1 MIMNGYVGSWAFVAE
16 YCIYVFIA
24 VIGMMQIVAARWEL
38 RGIAFFHNKKWGYI
52 SGSIAIV
59 GVFIW
64 FFGFTGLNL
73 KVPIF
78 DTPPQLLWLA
88 VSVVL
93 ALLVTFGLS
102 SIINRRLT
110 PGTEPDTTQPEGIE
124 TLKHKTYWQ
133 AVRRFFNKGG
143 SR

>member
-1 MIMNGYVGSWAFVAE
+1 MDGYVGSWSFVAE

-24 VIGMMQIVAARWEL
+24 VIGMMQIIAAKWEL
-38 RGIAFFHNKKWGYI
+38 RGITFFRNKKWGYTF
-52 SGSIAIV
+52 GTLAIV
-59 GVFIW
+59 AVFIW

-73 KVPIF
+73 KEPTF

-102 SIINRRLT
+102 SIVNRRLT
-110 PGTEPDTTQPEGIE
+110 PGAEPDKTHADGIE
-124 TLKHKTYWQ
+124 MLKQKTYWQ
-133 AVRRFFNKGG
+133 SISRFFIKGG

>member
-1 MIMNGYVGSWAFVAE
+1 MNGYVDSWTFVAK
-16 YCIYVFIA
+16 YCFYVFIA
-24 VIGMMQIVAARWEL
+24 VIGMMQIIAARWEL
-38 RGIAFFHNKKWGYI
+38 HGITFFRNKRWGYI
-52 SGSIAIV
+52 FGSVAIV

-110 PGTEPDTTQPEGIE
+110 PGAKPDKTQADGLEM
-124 TLKHKTYWQ
+124 LKQKTYWQ
-133 AVRRFFNKGG
+133 AISRFFNKGG

>member
-1 MIMNGYVGSWAFVAE
+1 MDGYVGSWSFVAE

-24 VIGMMQIVAARWEL
+24 TMGMMQIVAAIWGL
-38 RGIAFFHNKKWGYI
+38 RGIAFFRSKKWSYAFGI
-52 SGSIAIV
+52 TAIA

-73 KVPIF
+73 REPTF

-88 VSVVL
+88 VSVAL
-93 ALLVTFGLS
+93 ALIVTFGIS
-102 SIINRRLT
+102 SLINRRL
-110 PGTEPDTTQPEGIE
+110 PRDEISSKTQSDGIE
-124 TLKHKTYWQ
+124 MLKDKTYWQ
-133 AVRRFFNKGG
+133 SINRFFNRGG

>member
-1 MIMNGYVGSWAFVAE
+1 MDGYVGSWAFVAE
-16 YCIYVFIA
+16 YCAYVFIA

-38 RGIAFFHNKKWGYI
+38 RGIAFFRNKTWGYAF
-52 SGSIAIV
+52 GTIAIA

-73 KVPIF
+73 KEPTF

-88 VSVVL
+88 VSVAS
-93 ALLVTFGLS
+93 ALLVTFGIS
-102 SIINRRLT
+102 SIINRRFT
-110 PGTEPDTTQPEGIE
+110 PEAETDKTRGDGIE
-124 TLKHKTYWQ
+124 ALKRKTYWQ
-133 AVRRFFNKGG
+133 SIGRFFNRGG

>member
-1 MIMNGYVGSWAFVAE
+1 MNGYVGSWAFVAE
-16 YCIYVFIA
+16 YCIYVSIA
-24 VIGMMQIVAARWEL
+24 VIGMMQIIAAKWEL
-38 RGIAFFHNKKWGYI
+38 RGIAFFRNKKWGYVF
-52 SGSIAIV
+52 GSVAIV

-64 FFGFTGLNL
+64 FFGFTGLDL
-73 KVPIF
+73 MKPIF

-110 PGTEPDTTQPEGIE
+110 PGAERDKTQADGIE
-124 TLKHKTYWQ
+124 VLKQKTYWQ
-133 AVRRFFNKGG
+133 AISRFFNKGG

>member
-1 MIMNGYVGSWAFVAE
+1 MNGYVASWAFVAE
-16 YCIYVFIA
+16 YCIYVFVA
-24 VIGMMQIVAARWEL
+24 VIGMMQIIAAKWEL
-38 RGIAFFHNKKWGYI
+38 RGITFFRNKKRGYVF
-52 SGSIAIV
+52 GSVAIV

-73 KVPIF
+73 KEPIF

-88 VSVVL
+88 ISVVL

-102 SIINRRLT
+102 SIVNRRFTLNA
-110 PGTEPDTTQPEGIE
+110 EQDKTQVDGIE
-124 TLKHKTYWQ
+124 VLKQKTYWQ
-133 AVRRFFNKGG
+133 SISRFFNKGG

>member
-1 MIMNGYVGSWAFVAE
+1 MDGYVGSWSFVAE

-24 VIGMMQIVAARWEL
+24 VIGMMQIIAARWEL
-38 RGIAFFHNKKWGYI
+38 RGISFFRNKKWGYAF
-52 SGSIAIV
+52 GAVTIV

-64 FFGFTGLNL
+64 FFGFTSLNL
-73 KVPIF
+73 KEPTF

-102 SIINRRLT
+102 SIINRRFTLNA
-110 PGTEPDTTQPEGIE
+110 GSDKTQIDGIE
-124 TLKHKTYWQ
+124 ALKQKTYWQ
-133 AVRRFFNKGG
+133 SISRFCNKGG